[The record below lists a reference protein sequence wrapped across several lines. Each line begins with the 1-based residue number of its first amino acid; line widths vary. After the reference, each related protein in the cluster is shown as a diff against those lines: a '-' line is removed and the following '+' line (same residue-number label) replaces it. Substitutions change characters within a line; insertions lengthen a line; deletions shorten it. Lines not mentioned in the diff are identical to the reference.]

1 MKHRLPRHSA
11 PMQPKQML
19 GILPRRV
26 ACITLIGAAAIVCS
40 AAGAQGKA
48 DDGLAVGRQMLA
60 EDNPGE
66 LWVERGKA
74 LFLQKRGPRNVSLER
89 CDFGLGPG
97 VVKGVFAQLP
107 RYFPDTN
114 KVQDLESRLLTCM
127 VELQGLK
134 ADDIV
139 RTRFSTL
146 DRDSDMEALVSYIG
160 AQSNGMRMNVR
171 LDHPSERAMF
181 KAGEY
186 LFYRRN
192 GPLDFACA
200 TCHIET
206 GKRIR
211 LQDLPNM
218 TNGAEMQ
225 ATIAT
230 GWPAYRGT
238 HSTVR
243 TMQHRLYDCGWQMRL
258 PDLGFTSDMSVAITT
273 YLNHSANDGL
283 ISLPGVRR

>member
-1 MKHRLPRHSA
+1 MNWL
-11 PMQPKQML
+11 L
-19 GILPRRV
+19 RRV
-26 ACITLIGAAAIVCS
+26 TTILIACAGAVAVTSAAAQS
-40 AAGAQGKA
+40 NPGDA
-48 DDGLAVGRQMLA
+48 LAVGRQMLA

-66 LWVERGKA
+66 LWVERGKT
-74 LFLQKRGPRNVSLER
+74 LYYQKRGPRNASLEQ
-89 CDFGLGPG
+89 CDLGLGAG
-97 VVKGVFAQLP
+97 VVKGVFARLP
-107 RYFPDTN
+107 RYFADTN

-127 VELQGLK
+127 TELQGLK
-134 ADDIV
+134 REDIV
-139 RTRFSTL
+139 RTRFGNL
-146 DRDSDMEALVSYIG
+146 DRNSDMEALVSYIG

-171 LDHPSERAMF
+171 LNHASEREMY

-192 GPLDFACA
+192 GPLDFACS
-200 TCHIET
+200 TCHIES

-218 TNGAEMQ
+218 TDPKEMQ
-225 ATIAT
+225 LTVAT

-243 TMQHRLYDCGWQMRL
+243 TMQHRLYDCNWQMRL
-258 PDLGFTSDMSVAITT
+258 PDLGFASDMSVAITT
-273 YLNHSANDGL
+273 YLNYSANDGL